1 MKKKIEVL
9 DCTLRDGGYYNN
21 WDFSLNLVRDY
32 IKSIATSGIRYVEL
46 GFRSF
51 HQRASGV
58 QTGIRLKTI

>member
-21 WDFSLNLVRDY
+21 WDFSINLVRDY
-32 IKSIATSGIRYVEL
+32 IKSIATSEIKYAEL

-51 HQRASGV
+51 SSKNFREFKLV
-58 QTGIRLKTI
+58 YD